1 MSTSKPGDFDYPG
14 VPGEGAVPNITT
26 DFNLDDEYKA
36 DPIVPAGTYFANVT
50 KVWFDGEKNTINWKL
65 VLDGNEAVMSDGETP
80 VDGVALTYK
89 N

>member
-14 VPGEGAVPNITT
+14 VPGEGAVANITT

-50 KVWFDGEKNTINWKL
+50 KEFGRGGLREFVPAGERSAAIK
-65 VLDGNEAVMSDGETP
+65 G
-80 VDGVALTYK
+80 
-89 N
+89 